1 MEDTPNKPAN
11 EVRKIID
18 HVQLHQITERL
29 FCRLP
34 IHLIHNNQRHT
45 VQAVHYQHPQFE
57 VVHNAPRADDRTL
70 LLEKDDHSMMLECS
84 VVGRTEK
91 GSEIL
96 KPLRLYLTKRGVRHE
111 NRMSLGDAGSF
122 AGVVIH
128 CLPHGEFYKTNAA
141 SNAARDQ
148 VIQQYITA
156 LKGLIPDAKIKI
168 ELQRHSR
175 LSVRVKKMQDFNLPV
190 FAPMM
195 ERERQGDDLNLRAI
209 PYSEYTQIMRA
220 DALPGDYIGE
230 ICEPIKYRDALMIG
244 YVQVLTLSP
253 TNLSQYHS
261 VRQLTRRLEADL
273 EARGAFPK
281 NPITGKIVDLS
292 FGGIG
297 FNYTTQRNVMSGVT
311 SGDKIVFDARFNPE
325 NFATLSGKI
334 MNVSAQEN
342 AMRFG
347 VEIENVSEKART
359 AIDNML
365 NNEAQQ

>member
-1 MEDTPNKPAN
+1 MENPSEKPAH

-18 HVQLHQITERL
+18 HAQLHQITERL

-34 IHLIHNNQRHT
+34 LHLIHNNQRHS
-45 VQAVHYQHPQFE
+45 VQAMNYQHPQFE
-57 VVHNAPRADDRTL
+57 VLHQLPRADARTL

-91 GSEIL
+91 GTEVL
-96 KPLRLYLTKRGVRHE
+96 KPMRLYLTKRGVRHE
-111 NRMSLGDAGSF
+111 NRMALGDAGSF

-141 SNAARDQ
+141 TNAARDQ
-148 VIQQYITA
+148 AIQQYTA
-156 LKGLIPDAKIKI
+156 AFKGLIPDATVKV
-168 ELQRHSR
+168 ELIRHNR

-190 FAPMM
+190 FAPVM
-195 ERERQGDDLNLRAI
+195 ERERQGDDLSVRAI
-209 PYSEYTQIMRA
+209 PYSEYTQIMRS
-220 DALPGDYIGE
+220 DGLPGDFMGE
-230 ICEPIKYRDALMIG
+230 ICEPIMYRGAFMVG
-244 YVQVLTLSP
+244 YVQVLTLGP
-253 TNLSQYHS
+253 AALSQYHQ
-261 VRQLTRRLEADL
+261 VRQLTRRLETDL

-297 FNYTTQRNVMSGVT
+297 FNYTTQRNIMSGVST
-311 SGDKIVFDARFNPE
+311 GDKIVFDARFNPE
-325 NFATLSGKI
+325 NFATLSGRV

-347 VEIENVSEKART
+347 VEMENVSEAART

-365 NNEAQQ
+365 NSQS